1 MNMKKWNMAFLTL
14 KNAFLTVH
22 LHRKHEIAKN
32 HLRQSPQKARPSHP
46 LTLALRL
53 GLIDRES
60 ESNIVSSI

>member
-1 MNMKKWNMAFLTL
+1 MMFLTL

-22 LHRKHEIAKN
+22 FLRKHEIAKN

-53 GLIDRES
+53 GLIDT
-60 ESNIVSSI
+60 